1 MKAFLISLFLLLTTF
16 AVQAQVSLAP
26 TTVFADANG
35 IGTMYVS
42 NGSDK
47 PQEVNI
53 SFLFGYPGNDA
64 EGNLLMIYSD
74 SIRENEVG
82 LGERIRTFPRSFI
95 LEPGQQQTVRFQI
108 RPDRTKADGTYFTRV
123 KVTSNEQTSDVEE
136 IAVEG
141 ISTVVN
147 LKFEQVIAIFY
158 KSGSNTTGLEFKEIA
173 ASRKEN
179 FIKVESKFTVSGNS
193 PFLGSLEAVVKS
205 NSGEIVARHQQTV
218 ALYFEGLRSYSIP
231 IPEDITPGD
240 YEVELLFKTERSDIS
255 SSDLVQSPPVRKKFS
270 VTL

>member
-1 MKAFLISLFLLLTTF
+1 MKSLLLSIQFLLVF
-16 AVQAQVSLAP
+16 GIVQAQVSLAP

-64 EGNLLMIYSD
+64 DGNLQMIYSD
-74 SIRENEVG
+74 SIRENQAG
-82 LGERIRTFPRSFI
+82 LGDRIRTFPKSFI
-95 LEPGQQQTVRFQI
+95 LAPGQQQAVRFQV
-108 RPDRTKADGTYFTRV
+108 RPDRNRPDGMYFTRV
-123 KVTSNEQTSDVEE
+123 KVASNEQTASVEE
-136 IAVEG
+136 TTTEG
-141 ISTVVN
+141 ISTQIS
-147 LKFEQVIAIFY
+147 LRLEQVIAVFQ
-158 KSGSNTTGLEFKEIA
+158 KNGETSTGLEFKEIA

-179 FIKVESKFTVSGNS
+179 FIKVESKFTVAGNS

-218 ALYFEGLRSYSIP
+218 AMYFEGLRSYSIP

-255 SSDLVQSPPVRKKFS
+255 SSDLVQSPPVRKKLS